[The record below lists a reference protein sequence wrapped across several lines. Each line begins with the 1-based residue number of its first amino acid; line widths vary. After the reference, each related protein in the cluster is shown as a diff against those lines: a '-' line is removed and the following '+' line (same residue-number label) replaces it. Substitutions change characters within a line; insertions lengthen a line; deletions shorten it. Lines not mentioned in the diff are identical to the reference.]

1 MNRYSTTFFATCP
14 VNKARVEYHLTI
26 ETSRV
31 ISVEE
36 LLELLGTVYA
46 EGFHELMADDLHLRF
61 GGTQTLRA
69 FHHGV
74 TIETTRP

>member
-1 MNRYSTTFFATCP
+1 VNRYSTTFFCTCP

-26 ETSRV
+26 ETTQV

-36 LLELLGTVYA
+36 LLELLATVYA
-46 EGFHELMADDLHLRF
+46 DGFHELMADDLYQRF
-61 GGTQTLRA
+61 GGTQTMRA

-74 TIETTRP
+74 TIETVRP